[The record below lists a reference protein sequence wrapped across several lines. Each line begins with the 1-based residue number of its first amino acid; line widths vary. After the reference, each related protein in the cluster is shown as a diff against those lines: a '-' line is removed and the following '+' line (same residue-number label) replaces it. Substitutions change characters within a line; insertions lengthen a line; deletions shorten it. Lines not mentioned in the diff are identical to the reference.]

1 MTPYDLRV
9 EYLHAPIGV
18 GAREPRFSWL
28 VDHVQ
33 DAFEL
38 EVSTGGRVI
47 WASGPVNG
55 PNGGL
60 VAYAGERLA
69 SNSACRWRVRSRSSE
84 GEWSEWAASTFEMSL
99 LDPADWSAA
108 WVEPAQQQ
116 AVVERWSIVD
126 WVRGLGPEAPPE
138 ERLRPPQ
145 LLRQRFEVGPGVVR
159 ARLFATARG
168 VYSAFVNG
176 RRADDHVLAPGF
188 DSYEHRISFSSSDVT
203 AALTEG
209 DNVLGIALA
218 DGWWA
223 GRIGLTGSSAQ
234 FGSRTS
240 AIWQLHID
248 YADGTTQVVASGSDV
263 RSATGPWAYADLF
276 VGERFDRRA
285 EPVGWR
291 SPGFDDG
298 EWMPVAEAGADH
310 RLLVPFRGEPIG
322 RVLEVAPVAL
332 VETADGTIVDFGQ
345 VLVGRLRV
353 RLRDT
358 APGQEIVLEHTETLA
373 ADGSWFA
380 NIVGINKEQTD
391 VYVAAGGLG
400 EGGREGTEEW
410 EPEFTF
416 HGFRYARISG
426 LASTLVAED
435 VVAVVLASDLEQTG
449 SFASSDLRLNRLH
462 ENVVWSQRGNFLSV
476 PTDCPQRER
485 AGWTGDIQA
494 FVGTATDNAQVV
506 PFLSRWLDNLRADQ
520 LPDGRI
526 PIFSPRSPF
535 DAEAAAAAQGIGS
548 IVAAAGWSDAIA
560 IVPWTLYE
568 RTGDRRVLEE
578 NYDAMLRW
586 IEFQRT
592 TAAAE
597 LPESLAGTDLADE
610 RRRAQSLLY
619 NTGLHFGDWLT
630 PSTMEGRPTHEAIG
644 IAPALTSEYLAP
656 MFQARTLTLAAQ
668 VAAVLGRDADAAA
681 CAARAAEVRAAFAA
695 EYVDV
700 DGDLPVRLQGVYVLA
715 LAFDMVPP
723 ELRART
729 AARLVELIR
738 ERGNRLDTGF
748 LSTPYLLDVLC
759 DNGYSDIARTLL
771 WQSEMP
777 SWLYEVDRGAT
788 TIWEAWDAIS
798 PDGEIRPMSFNH
810 YAPGSVDDW
819 LYRRVVGIR
828 STSPGY
834 RTAVVE
840 PDFDAGVDAVR
851 AHVGTPFGRLGAEWT
866 RTAGAAGAAGG
877 AAGAASGGIVVTVT
891 VTVTV
896 DVPFGVAAHLVVGGH
911 IVALESGRS
920 THVIGLGGR

>member
-1 MTPYDLRV
+1 MTPYGLRV

-28 VDHVQ
+28 ADHVQ

-38 EVSTGGRVI
+38 EVSTGGRVV
-47 WASGPVNG
+47 WASGPVDG

-60 VAYAGERLA
+60 VAYAGEPLA
-69 SNSACRWRVRSRSSE
+69 ANSAYRWRVRSRSPE
-84 GEWSEWAASTFEMSL
+84 GGWSEWAASTFETSL

-108 WVEPAQQQ
+108 WVEPAQQE

-126 WVRGLGPEAPPE
+126 WVRGLGPRTSPE

-145 LLRQRFEVGPGVVR
+145 LLRQRFDVRPGVAR
-159 ARLFATARG
+159 ARLFAAARG
-168 VYSAFVNG
+168 VYSPFVNG
-176 RRADDHVLAPGF
+176 VRADDQVLAPGY
-188 DSYEHRISFSSSDVT
+188 DSYEHRISFQAYDVT

-209 DNVLGIALA
+209 ENVLGVALA

-234 FGSRTS
+234 YGARTS

-248 YADGTTQVVASGSDV
+248 YADGATQVVASGSDV

-285 EPVGWR
+285 EPVGWDR
-291 SPGFDDG
+291 PGFDDG
-298 EWMPVAEAGADH
+298 EWMPVAEVGADH
-310 RLLVPFRGEPIG
+310 DVLVPFRGEPIR
-322 RVLEVAPVAL
+322 RVREMPAVSL
-332 VETADGTIVDFGQ
+332 VDTDQGTIVDFGQ
-345 VLVGRLRV
+345 VLVGRV
-353 RLRDT
+353 RLRLRESMN
-358 APGQEIVLEHTETLA
+358 GQRIELEHTETLA

-391 VYVAAGGLG
+391 VFVAAGGPD
-400 EGGREGTEEW
+400 EW
-410 EPEFTF
+410 EPAFTF

-426 LASTLVAED
+426 LTAPLEPED

-449 SFASSDLRLNRLH
+449 SFVSSDPRLNRLH
-462 ENVVWSQRGNFLSV
+462 ENVVWSQRGNFLAV

-494 FVGTATDNAQVV
+494 FVGAATNNALVL
-506 PFLSRWLDNLRADQ
+506 PFLERWLDNLRADQ

-535 DAEAAAAAQGIGS
+535 DAEAADAAQGIGS
-548 IVAAAGWSDAIA
+548 IVAAAGWSDAVA

-568 RTGDRRVLEE
+568 RTGDRRVLDE
-578 NYDAMLRW
+578 NDDAMLRW
-586 IEFQRT
+586 VEYQRA

-597 LPESLAGTDLADE
+597 LPEALAGAGLSDE
-610 RRRAQSLLY
+610 RRRAQALLY

-644 IAPALTSEYLAP
+644 VAPALTSEYLAP
-656 MFQARTLTLAAQ
+656 MFQAQTLTIAGQAA
-668 VAAVLGRDADAAA
+668 AALGRPADAAA
-681 CAARAAEVRAAFAA
+681 FAARAAEVRAAFAS
-695 EYVDV
+695 EYIDA
-700 DGDLPVRLQGVYVLA
+700 DGDLPVRLQGVYVVA

-723 ELRART
+723 ELRPRT

-759 DNGYSDIARTLL
+759 DHGYADVARTLL
-771 WQSEMP
+771 WQSDAP

-788 TIWEAWDAIS
+788 TVWETWDAIS
-798 PDGEIRPMSFNH
+798 PDGAIRPMSFNH

-819 LYRRVVGIR
+819 LYRRVAGIR
-828 STSPGY
+828 STSPGF
-834 RTAVVE
+834 RTAVIE
-840 PDFDAGVDAVR
+840 PDFDAGVEWVR
-851 AHVGTPFGRLGAEWT
+851 AHVGTPFGRLAVEWT
-866 RTAGAAGAAGG
+866 RAAGAGTTRGG
-877 AAGAASGGIVVTVT
+877 VVG
-891 VTVTV
+891 TVTV
-896 DVPFGVAAHLVVGGH
+896 DVPFGVTAHLVAGGVD
-911 IVALESGRS
+911 VALTPGRS
-920 THVIGLGGR
+920 THVIELGGR

>member
-9 EYLHAPIGV
+9 EYLRAPIGV
-18 GAREPRFSWL
+18 GTREPRFSWL

-33 DAFEL
+33 AAYEL
-38 EVSTGGRVI
+38 EVSNGGRVV
-47 WASGPVNG
+47 WASGPRAGANG
-55 PNGGL
+55 EL
-60 VAYAGERLA
+60 VAYAGGRLTSGDA
-69 SNSACRWRVRSRSSE
+69 FEWRVRSRSSA
-84 GEWSEWAASTFEMSL
+84 GAWSDWTASTFETSL
-99 LDPADWSAA
+99 LDPSDWSAA
-108 WVEPAQQQ
+108 WVEPAQHE

-126 WVRGLGPEAPPE
+126 WIRGLGPDSAPE

-145 LLRQRFEVGPGVVR
+145 LLRQRFQVGPDAVR
-159 ARLFATARG
+159 ARLYATARG
-168 VYSAFVNG
+168 VFSAFVNG
-176 RRADDHVLAPGF
+176 RRADDQVLAPGY

-203 AALTEG
+203 ATLVEG
-209 DNVLGIALA
+209 DNVLGVALA

-234 FGSRTS
+234 FGTRTS

-248 YADGTTQVVASGSDV
+248 YADGSTQVVASGSNV
-263 RSATGPWAYADLF
+263 RSAPGPWTFADLF
-276 VGERFDRRA
+276 VGEHFDRRA
-285 EPVGWR
+285 VPVGWDR
-291 SPGFDDG
+291 PGFDDG
-298 EWMPVAEAGADH
+298 DWMPVAEADADA
-310 RLLVPFRGEPIG
+310 RVLVPFRGEPIR
-322 RVLEVAPVAL
+322 RVLEVAAL
-332 VETADGTIVDFGQ
+332 ALIETPDGTIVDFGQ
-345 VLVGRLRV
+345 VLVGRV
-353 RLRDT
+353 RLRLRDA
-358 APGQEIVLEHTETLA
+358 APGQRVVIEHTETLA
-373 ADGSWFA
+373 ADGSWFT

-391 VYVAAGGLG
+391 VYLAAGGRG
-400 EGGREGTEEW
+400 EGAADGAEEW

-426 LASTLVAED
+426 LTSPLGPDD
-435 VVAVVLASDLEQTG
+435 VVAVVLSSDLKQTG
-449 SFASSDLRLNRLH
+449 SFISSDRRLNRLH

-494 FVGTATDNAQVV
+494 FVGAAANNAQVV

-535 DAEAAAAAQGIGS
+535 DAEAAATAQGIGS
-548 IVAAAGWSDAIA
+548 IVAAAGWSDAID

-568 RTGDRRVLEE
+568 RTGERRVLEE
-578 NYDAMLRW
+578 NYDAMSRW
-586 IEFQRT
+586 IEYQRQ

-597 LPESLAGTDLADE
+597 LPEAFAGADLTDD

-656 MFQARTLTLAAQ
+656 MFQAQTLTIAAQ
-668 VAAVLGRDADAAA
+668 AAAVLGRDADAAA
-681 CAARAAEVRAAFAA
+681 FAERAADVRAAFAA
-695 EYVDV
+695 EYIDA
-700 DGDLPVRLQGVYVLA
+700 DGDLPVRMQGVYVLA
-715 LAFDMVPP
+715 LAFDLAPAEV
-723 ELRART
+723 RART
-729 AARLVELIR
+729 AARLVDLIR

-759 DNGYSDIARTLL
+759 DTGYPDVARTLL

-798 PDGEIRPMSFNH
+798 PGGEIRPMSFNH

-819 LYRRVVGIR
+819 LYRRVAGIR

-834 RTAVVE
+834 RTAVIE
-840 PDFDAGVDAVR
+840 PDFDAGVDEVR
-851 AHVGTPFGRLGAEWT
+851 AHVGTPFGRFAVEWT
-866 RTAGAAGAAGG
+866 RMDDVATVTADVPYGMTARLRAGG
-877 AAGAASGGIVVTVT
+877 ADLT
-891 VTVTV
+891 
-896 DVPFGVAAHLVVGGH
+896 
-911 IVALESGRS
+911 LEPGRS
-920 THVIGLGGR
+920 THAIRLPVS